1 MTYSSST
8 QYSSSASTTSSL
20 SYSNNS
26 SKMSIAEDTERPTT
40 STTIIDN
47 LSKWI
52 KDFLKTQD
60 LITLWESPG
69 GWEGWLQV
77 EVYKWAKNNNYAVL
91 REERN
96 VYPSKKK
103 KKKQT
108 REAAD
113 FAIAFYSDPN
123 NKCER
128 CNSNMDDN
136 RAREADNYLIIEIK
150 AQSWG
155 QSYKK
160 SQDAQNSFIKAVN
173 EDSKKLKDKAA
184 QPTKN
189 NKEQKKKDIATHH
202 AIAVQIVIF
211 REQGG
216 DQLNKWTN
224 SSNNNDCSWGVLGLL
239 GFKYI
244 IFSWQIK

>member
-103 KKKQT
+103 EEET
-108 REAAD
+108 
-113 FAIAFYSDPN
+113 N
-123 NKCER
+123 ER
-128 CNSNMDDN
+128 GC
-136 RAREADNYLIIEIK
+136 RFCHCIL
-150 AQSWG
+150 
-155 QSYKK
+155 
-160 SQDAQNSFIKAVN
+160 
-173 EDSKKLKDKAA
+173 
-184 QPTKN
+184 
-189 NKEQKKKDIATHH
+189 
-202 AIAVQIVIF
+202 F
-211 REQGG
+211 RSE
-216 DQLNKWTN
+216 
-224 SSNNNDCSWGVLGLL
+224 
-239 GFKYI
+239 
-244 IFSWQIK
+244 